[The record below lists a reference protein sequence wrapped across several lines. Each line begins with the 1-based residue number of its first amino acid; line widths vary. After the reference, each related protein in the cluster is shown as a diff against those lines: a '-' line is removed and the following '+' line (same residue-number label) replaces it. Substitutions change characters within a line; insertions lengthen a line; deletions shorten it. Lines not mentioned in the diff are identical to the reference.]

1 MEWGLRNRISSI
13 IKPQDR
19 RALMLAVDHGYFL
32 GPTEKL
38 ESPRKVIAPLLK
50 YCDSLMLTRGV
61 QRSSVSPTTDTPMVL
76 RVSGGSSIIGDDL
89 SQEDITVSVE
99 DAIRLNASA
108 LAISIFVGS
117 KYEYQT
123 IVNLGRLVNE
133 ATKYGLPV
141 LAVTAVGKDLGKD
154 ARYLSL
160 ACRIAAEQG
169 AHIVKTYY
177 CDNFEKVVQ
186 SCPVP
191 IIVAGGKKIP
201 ERDALQLTYN
211 AIKCGAVGVD
221 MGRNIWQSEHPV
233 SMIRAVRAIVHED
246 LNVGQAFEL
255 YKDLVSKESTKTA
268 NTLNQNRPNKVNRN
282 KPKKTGS
289 NKPAQNKPAQ
299 NKPAQN
305 KPAQNKPAQN
315 KPAQN
320 KPAQNKPAQNKPAQ
334 NKPAQNKPAQT
345 SSNKPVQTKSAESP
359 SQKIDSKKP
368 ISDKPAQATSDKPA
382 QATSDKPAQATSDKP
397 AQATSD
403 KPAQATS
410 DKPPLLTN
418 QHKPLL
424 TNQHKP
430 LLTNQHKPLLTNQH
444 KPLLTN
450 QHKPLLTNQHKP
462 LLTNQHKP
470 LLTNQHKPLLT
481 NQHKPL
487 LTNQHKPLLTNQHKP
502 LLTNQ
507 HKPLLTNQHKPL
519 LTNQHKPLLKNLIN

>member
-38 ESPRKVIAPLLK
+38 ENPRKVIAPLLK

-123 IVNLGRLVNE
+123 IVNLGKLVNE

-211 AIKCGAVGVD
+211 AIKGGAVGVD

-246 LNVGQAFEL
+246 LNVEQAFKL

-268 NTLNQNRPNKVNRN
+268 NTLNQNRPNNVNKN

-289 NKPAQNKPAQ
+289 NRPAQNRPAQ
-299 NKPAQN
+299 NRPAQN
-305 KPAQNKPAQN
+305 RPAQNRPAQN
-315 KPAQN
+315 RPAQ
-320 KPAQNKPAQNKPAQ
+320 
-334 NKPAQNKPAQT
+334 
-345 SSNKPVQTKSAESP
+345 NKPVQTKPTEPP

-368 ISDKPAQATSDKPA
+368 TSDKPAQAASDKPAQAASDKPAQAASDKPAQAASDKPAQAASDKPAQAASDKPAQAASDKPAQAASDKPAQAASDKPAQAASDKPAQAASDKPAQAASDKPAQAASDKPAQAASDKPAQAASDKPAQAASDKPAQAASDKPAQAASDKPAQAASDKPAQATSDKPA
-382 QATSDKPAQATSDKP
+382 QATSEES
-397 AQATSD
+397 
-403 KPAQATS
+403 
-410 DKPPLLTN
+410 N
-418 QHKPLL
+418 
-424 TNQHKP
+424 
-430 LLTNQHKPLLTNQH
+430 
-444 KPLLTN
+444 
-450 QHKPLLTNQHKP
+450 
-462 LLTNQHKP
+462 
-470 LLTNQHKPLLT
+470 
-481 NQHKPL
+481 
-487 LTNQHKPLLTNQHKP
+487 
-502 LLTNQ
+502 
-507 HKPLLTNQHKPL
+507 
-519 LTNQHKPLLKNLIN
+519 